1 MLDGDFRFE
10 PGVIVTTAAA
20 IGVLFVP
27 SAAATA
33 ADDGVGTVTVRTAA
47 GDIAR
52 SVETGLRADLYI
64 EIKSGLAEGDVVL
77 VGR

>member
-1 MLDGDFRFE
+1 MSLS
-10 PGVIVTTAAA
+10 V
-20 IGVLFVP
+20 
-27 SAAATA
+27 AATA

-52 SVETGLRADLYI
+52 SVETGLRGDLCV

-77 VGR
+77 VAR